1 MADGDAAARFQ
12 RAVEL
17 RINGQYDEAMALLTA
32 LHAELPSDAAV
43 HHELGLIHSFKA
55 DMDESIHF
63 LEQAVRL
70 DPKNVKYMVEAGK
83 NHAMFGNDDRAR
95 KIFEYILAI
104 DPANEDAKKNLSFL
118 G

>member
-1 MADGDAAARFQ
+1 MADGDAAARFE

-17 RINGQYDEAMALLTA
+17 RINGQYDEAMALLKD
-32 LHAELPSDAAV
+32 LLAELPTHAGV
-43 HHELGLIHSFKA
+43 NHELGMIHSFKA

-63 LEQAVRL
+63 LEHAVRL

-95 KIFEYILAI
+95 KIFEYVLAI
-104 DPANEDAKKNLSFL
+104 DPANDDAKKNLSYL